1 MAGASPDRAVR
12 KGVGYSEAVCR
23 GGGTRRVRERMGQL
37 RRVKIERACGEVAI
51 ATCVTL
57 LIGVA
62 SASAQNVPS
71 EHELPTATLVAV
83 RTLETLD
90 APMQMPTF
98 ALAETAQGDVFV
110 AGPSEILTFDATGV
124 YRGLIGRQ
132 GAGPGEFSFISTLGI
147 HGDTLWV
154 GDAGLRRVTRFL
166 LDGSLLETVSPR
178 MSGAENFRPLFLGPD
193 RSIITGPPEGM
204 SLAGDPG
211 GSRRVVWNRWQS
223 DDQAINTLAVGS
235 ITHGMMM
242 VRGEGGVRSV
252 SQPFDERTPISYT
265 GAEPYAIAASATRD
279 GDQGTIVVQ
288 RIHFDGASDTA
299 VVVDYRPTRITSAM
313 VDSVVHETGRTL
325 SWRPGAP
332 EPPTRPTREIAE
344 QIRSAM
350 YVPDYRPPLSDLVQ
364 GVDGIVWIGREAS
377 AGGQV
382 GWIIAKEAEGPLA
395 RIELPVHQRPMA
407 IVDGYVWLGD
417 PTPPDVGRVVKYR
430 ISFDEK

>member
-1 MAGASPDRAVR
+1 MD
-12 KGVGYSEAVCR
+12 
-23 GGGTRRVRERMGQL
+23 QL
-37 RRVKIERACGEVAI
+37 RRVKIERARGEVAI

-71 EHELPTATLVAV
+71 EHELPTATLVAI
-83 RTLETLD
+83 RALDTLD

-110 AGPSEILTFDATGV
+110 AGPSEILTFDATGA
-124 YRGLIGRQ
+124 YRGSIGRQ

-147 HGDTLWV
+147 HGDTLWA

-166 LDGSLLETVSPR
+166 SDGSLLETVSPR
-178 MSGAENFRPLFLGPD
+178 MSGVENFRPLFLGPD
-193 RSIITGPPEGM
+193 RSIITGPPEGTG
-204 SLAGDPG
+204 LAGDPG

-223 DDQAINTLAVGS
+223 DDQAIDTLAVGS
-235 ITHGMMM
+235 ITHEMMM

-252 SQPFDERTPISYT
+252 SQPFAERTPISYT

-279 GDQGTIVVQ
+279 GDQGTIIVE
-288 RIHFDGASDTA
+288 RLHFDGASDTA
-299 VVVDYRPTRITSAM
+299 LVVGYRATRITSAL

-350 YVPDYRPPLSDLVQ
+350 YVPAYRPPLSDLVQ
-364 GVDGIVWIGREAS
+364 GVDGIMWIGRETS

-407 IVDGYVWLGD
+407 VVDGYVWLGD
-417 PTPPDVGRVVKYR
+417 PTPLDVGRVVKYR
-430 ISFDEK
+430 ISFEAR